1 MNKFKLSSNFVVL
14 VPKQITSQD
23 SRYLGLGPCC
33 HYERAF
39 GFFPETATFLNENA
53 RSWLDKDVK
62 HIDECFA
69 ESAQQARDI
78 FIQRHGCTKVF
89 EKCPVWFPKPGE
101 PNEEFRFRYTLIG
114 VHNLESKLVNPGHYH
129 SVRRIEVTLP
139 CQ

>member
-23 SRYLGLGPCC
+23 SQYLGLGPCC
-33 HYERAF
+33 HETAF
-39 GFFPETATFLNENA
+39 GWFPETATFLNGNA
-53 RSWLDKDVK
+53 RSWLDKDVQ

-69 ESAQQARDI
+69 ENSADARRI
-78 FIQRHGCTKVF
+78 FEERHGSTKVY
-89 EKCPVWFPKPGE
+89 EQCPVWFSAPGQDKY
-101 PNEEFRFRYTLIG
+101 EFRFRYTLIG
-114 VHNLESKLVNPGHYH
+114 VHKLDSNLVNPGHYH